1 MHTLH
6 TVSPAWSPYFP
17 LGQPI
22 QAPLDEVEYL
32 PTVHAVQ
39 MLAPTKEPVF
49 VIDPAAHSAQSLAEA
64 EPVVSTYLPATQ
76 PMHDVARVDAIEY
89 CPTAQAV
96 QVVAPVPAP
105 LSVIEPAAQVVQDG
119 TSDTVEYSPAAHSS
133 HELAPAAVP
142 LSVREPAKQAL
153 Q

>member
-32 PTVHAVQ
+32 PTVHTVQ
-39 MLAPTKEPVF
+39 VDAPTIEPVF
-49 VIDPAAHSAQSLAEA
+49 V
-64 EPVVSTYLPATQ
+64 T
-76 PMHDVARVDAIEY
+76 
-89 CPTAQAV
+89 
-96 QVVAPVPAP
+96 
-105 LSVIEPAAQVVQDG
+105 EPAAQVMHSA

-133 HELAPAAVP
+133 HELAPSAVP
-142 LSVREPAKQAL
+142 VSVSEPASQTL